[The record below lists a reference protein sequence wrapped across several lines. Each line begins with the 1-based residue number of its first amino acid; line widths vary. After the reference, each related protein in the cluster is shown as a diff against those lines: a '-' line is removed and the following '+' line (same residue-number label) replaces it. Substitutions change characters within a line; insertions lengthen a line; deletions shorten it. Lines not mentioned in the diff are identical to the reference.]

1 MSTSL
6 STVAVR
12 SVPSRVA
19 LRDRPEVRGLAL
31 GLLAASI
38 WGSYLAM
45 ARAGVSAG
53 LHATDIAAIRY
64 GVAGSIMLPWLLR
77 HGIMGM
83 TGMGMM
89 KGAALTLLVGP
100 LFVIAGVSGYS
111 FAPLAHGAVIQ
122 PAALTLGSIGLA
134 FLVLGDRPTIARVVG
149 VAIILAGLA
158 VIAGPGL
165 MTGTALTPI
174 GDLLF
179 AAAGL
184 MWAVFTVLSRRWGV
198 SPVAGTAVVSV
209 LSATVYVPGYVLVIG
224 ADRLLAAPLPMLAA
238 QILVQGVLSGVVAV
252 IAFSKAVQIIGAGR
266 AAVFPALVPAVA
278 ILIGMPV
285 TGEVPNSLQLA
296 GLALVSTGLLVAIGV
311 IALRKPRSH

>member
-1 MSTSL
+1 MSTPL
-6 STVAVR
+6 STFAVPTI
-12 SVPSRVA
+12 PSRVA

-31 GLLAASI
+31 GLLAASV

-83 TGMGMM
+83 AGMGMM

-100 LFVIAGVSGYS
+100 LFVITGVSGYS

-149 VAIILAGLA
+149 VVIILTGLA

-165 MTGTALTPI
+165 MTGTALTPF

-179 AAAGL
+179 ATAGL
-184 MWAVFTVLSRRWGV
+184 MWAMFTVLSRRWGV

-209 LSATVYVPGYVLVIG
+209 LSAAVYVPGYALTIG
-224 ADRLLAAPLPMLAA
+224 ADRLLATPLPMLAA

-252 IAFSKAVQIIGAGR
+252 IAFSKTVQLLGAGR

-278 ILIGMPV
+278 ILIGMPI
-285 TGEVPNSLQLA
+285 TGEIPNSLQLA

>member
-6 STVAVR
+6 STFAAATA
-12 SVPSRVA
+12 PSRVA
-19 LRDRPEVRGLAL
+19 LLDRPEVRGLAL
-31 GLLAASI
+31 GFLAASI

-53 LHATDIAAIRY
+53 LHATDIAALRY
-64 GVAGSIMLPWLLR
+64 GVAGLIMLPWLLR

-83 TGMGMM
+83 AGMGMM

-100 LFVIAGVSGYS
+100 FFIIIGVSGYS
-111 FAPLAHGAVIQ
+111 FAPLAHGAVVQ

-134 FLVLGDRPTIARVVG
+134 FLVLGDRPTTARVVG
-149 VAIILAGLA
+149 VAIIIAGLA

-184 MWAVFTVLSRRWGV
+184 MWAVFSVFSRRWGV

-209 LSATVYVPGYVLVIG
+209 LSAAAYVPSYVLLIG

-252 IAFSKAVQIIGAGR
+252 IAFSKTVEILGAGR
-266 AAVFPALVPAVA
+266 AAVFPALVPATA
-278 ILIGMPV
+278 ILIGIPI
-285 TGEVPNSLQLA
+285 TGEFPNSLQLA
-296 GLALVSTGLLVAIGV
+296 GLTLVSTGLLVAIGV